1 MSLGLGVGGKYS
13 QNKTQVLV
21 NQVGGRGGRAEGPDL
36 QVLYDTQINP
46 TTGYS
51 HPELR
56 KDRRYSKDL
65 KIISAA
71 DLGMKQIT

>member
-1 MSLGLGVGGKYS
+1 MSFGLGMGGKYG
-13 QNKTQVLV
+13 QNKTQFLV
-21 NQVGGRGGRAEGPDL
+21 NQVGGRRGRAEGSDL
-36 QVLYDTQINP
+36 QVLYGTQINP

-51 HPELR
+51 HPQLR
-56 KDRRYSKDL
+56 KDRCYSKDL